1 MFRRNQ
7 ITICREGW
15 YYLVVLSF
23 IVSGAVLREI
33 NLLVIL
39 AGMMFGPFIINWW
52 IVTFTLRK
60 IDVRRKLPEGICAG
74 DLLVVDL
81 QATNGR
87 RRLSSWAVVARE
99 TIRRDEDA
107 RGDTRAV
114 AVMFPVISAGESVQV
129 AYRGRLMQ
137 RGKYHFGP
145 LRISTRFPL
154 GLLRRT
160 ITLARTDTLTVCPR
174 LGRLTRKWALV
185 VESKKLGSQQSRR
198 RHGLHEGDFYGLRD
212 WRSGDSRRWIHWRTS
227 ARHGSLTVRQ
237 FEQQRNQNLVLILDL
252 WQPLRPTQQHID
264 NVELAVSF
272 AATVIADLCRRGGSQ
287 LIVATAGG
295 RAKRIRGAA
304 SMVLLHEAM
313 EHLASVSA
321 DHEDLLPDL
330 MQSTLDVVSPG
341 TRTVLIS
348 TRATDFSDTARFSE
362 TWDDPRKRNIISET
376 VCFDVSS
383 HELNEFFQ
391 VE

>member
-1 MFRRNQ
+1 MFRNQ

-15 YYLVVLSF
+15 YYLVVLGF

-81 QATNGR
+81 QATNAR

-107 RGDTRAV
+107 RGDTRSV
-114 AVMFPVISAGESVQV
+114 AVMFPVIPAGDSVQV
-129 AYRGRLMQ
+129 SYRGRLMQ
-137 RGKYHFGP
+137 RGKYQFGP

-160 ITLARTDTLTVCPR
+160 ITLPRTDSLTVCPR
-174 LGRLTRKWALV
+174 LGRLTPKWSQI
-185 VESKKLGSQQSRR
+185 VESKTLGSQRSRR

-252 WQPLRPTQQHID
+252 WQPLRPTQQHVD

-330 MQSTLDVVSPG
+330 MQRTLDVVLPG
-341 TRTVLIS
+341 TQTVLIS
-348 TRATDFSDTARFSE
+348 TRGTDFRDTARFAE

-376 VCFDVSS
+376 VCCDVSN
-383 HELNEFFQ
+383 HELNEYFQ